1 MAERKVFPQQK
12 ALKTRKRVKKKKPE
26 FNRPESWRYV
36 KLKKS
41 WRRPRGLDHKMRR
54 KIKGW
59 PATVSTGYKGPK
71 VARGLHPSGYR
82 EVLVHNPA
90 DLAKID
96 PKIEAAR
103 IAHTVG
109 RKKRVEIVAE
119 AKKLEVFILNFT
131 PVKETAEEEA
141 EAEETEETEEAE
153 TEAKQEK
160 PVAEKKAKK
169 KEEPKQT
176 KEKKSAKKK
185 AMKKEEKPKR
195 SLLGRKKTPEKKK
208 SAAKK
213 AEKPKKPKAASKKVK
228 AEKGA
233 EKQ

>member
-36 KLKKS
+36 KLKKN

-59 PATVSTGYKGPK
+59 PPTVSAGYKGPK

-90 DLAKID
+90 DLANID

-131 PVKETAEEEA
+131 PVKETTEAEEA
-141 EAEETEETEEAE
+141 ETEETEETETAE
-153 TEAKQEK
+153 
-160 PVAEKKAKK
+160 
-169 KEEPKQT
+169 
-176 KEKKSAKKK
+176 
-185 AMKKEEKPKR
+185 KKEEKKEPKKE
-195 SLLGRKKTPEKKK
+195 KKAPEKK

-213 AEKPKKPKAASKKVK
+213 AEKPKAAGKKAKTAQ

-233 EKQ
+233 EEQ

>member
-36 KLKKS
+36 KLKKN

-82 EVLVHNPA
+82 EVLVYNA
-90 DLAKID
+90 KEISKID
-96 PKIEAAR
+96 PKFEAAR

-109 RKKRVEIVAE
+109 KKKRVQIVAE

-131 PVKETAEEEA
+131 PVEEVV
-141 EAEETEETEEAE
+141 ETEEVEPEEVE
-153 TEAKQEK
+153 EK
-160 PVAEKKAKK
+160 PTAE
-169 KEEPKQT
+169 
-176 KEKKSAKKK
+176 EKKSA
-185 AMKKEEKPKR
+185 KKEEKPKR
-195 SLLGRKKTPEKKK
+195 GSAGRKKVSEKEQK
-208 SAAKK
+208 SPVKK
-213 AEKPKKPKAASKKVK
+213 AEKPKVTRKKAK